1 MLVPVYLTLIFPQK
15 QLPSGILLVQLMAS
29 ESGQKM
35 EVKWLVWN
43 QLLEW

>member
-1 MLVPVYLTLIFPQK
+1 MLVPVYLTLILPQK
-15 QLPSGILLVQLMAS
+15 QLPSGILLARLMAS

-35 EVKWLVWN
+35 EVNWLVWY